1 MGVSTKALKAR
12 IRSVDSTMHITKAM
26 ELVAS
31 SKMKRARAR
40 MEGSRFYRTVLAEA
54 FADLASSDTP
64 YAKIREDLPAL
75 YIIIAGDRGLAGGYN
90 GNIFK
95 TAAQSLREGDIV
107 LPIGRRAAEYYARR
121 GYRLFDGESYSA
133 EDVTAADCA
142 RIAREIKTC
151 FDAGQIGTVYVV
163 STRFVSM
170 LSQEAGLQKLLPLEK
185 AEKSEESDTA
195 PAGHRATVLYEP
207 DAETVLSAII
217 PEYIAGTLY
226 SAAAESFAA
235 ELAARRSAMDTA
247 TKNAAEMIDELSL
260 RYNRARQSAIT
271 QEITEIV
278 AGAQS

>member
-40 MEGSRFYRTVLAEA
+40 MDGSRFYRTVLAEA
-54 FADLASSDTP
+54 FADLAASDTP
-64 YAKIREDLPAL
+64 YSAVREDLPAL
-75 YIIIAGDRGLAGGYN
+75 WIVIAGDRGLAGGYN

-95 TAAQSLREGDIV
+95 LTAGALREGDII
-107 LPIGRRAAEYYARR
+107 LPIGLRAAEYYARR
-121 GYRLFDGESYSA
+121 GYRMFDDGVYSA
-133 EDVTAADCA
+133 ETVTTADCA
-142 RIAREIKTC
+142 AIAGQIKAR
-151 FDAGQIGTVYVV
+151 FDAGEIGAVYAV
-163 STRFVSM
+163 STAFVSM
-170 LSQEAGLQKLLPLEK
+170 LAQEAGVQKLLPLEK
-185 AEKSEESDTA
+185 PEKPTEENTA
-195 PAGHRATVLYEP
+195 ARVSILYEP

-235 ELAARRSAMDTA
+235 ELAARRTAMDTA
-247 TKNAAEMIDELSL
+247 TKNAAEMIDTLNL

-278 AGAQS
+278 AGANA

>member
-1 MGVSTKALKAR
+1 MGANTKALKAR

-31 SKMKRARAR
+31 SKMKRARER
-40 MEGSRFYRTVLAEA
+40 MEGGRFYRAVLAEA
-54 FADLASSDTP
+54 FAGLASSDSA

-75 YIIIAGDRGLAGGYN
+75 YIVIAGDRGLAGGYN
-90 GNIFK
+90 TNAFK
-95 TAAQSLREGDIV
+95 TAAASLTDGDMI
-107 LPIGRRAAEYYARR
+107 LPIGRRAADFAARR
-121 GYRLFDGESYSA
+121 GYALFDSGTYSA
-133 EDVTAADCA
+133 ETLTSADSVSLA
-142 RIAREIKTC
+142 QRIKSRYDSGEIG
-151 FDAGQIGTVYVV
+151 AVYMV

-170 LSQEAGLQKLLPLEK
+170 LSQEAEIQKLLPLSPKERGEDMPS
-185 AEKSEESDTA
+185 AS
-195 PAGHRATVLYEP
+195 VLYEP

-247 TKNAAEMIDELSL
+247 TKNAAEMIDTLSL

-278 AGAQS
+278 AGAQA

>member
-1 MGVSTKALKAR
+1 
-12 IRSVDSTMHITKAM
+12 MHITKAM

-40 MEGSRFYRTVLAEA
+40 MDGSRFYRTVLAEA
-54 FADLASSDTP
+54 FSDLAASDTP
-64 YAKIREDLPAL
+64 YAKIRENLPAL
-75 YIIIAGDRGLAGGYN
+75 YIVIAGDRGLAGGYN

-95 TAAQSLREGDIV
+95 LVARSVGEGDIV

-121 GYRLFDGESYSA
+121 GYAAFDGESYSA
-133 EDVTAADCA
+133 ENVTSADCA
-142 RIAREIKTC
+142 RIAREIKTR
-151 FDAGQIGTVYVV
+151 FDAGQIGAVYVA

-185 AEKSEESDTA
+185 PETAEKSGE
-195 PAGHRATVLYEP
+195 PRASVLYEP

-247 TKNAAEMIDELSL
+247 TKNAAGMIDELSL

-278 AGAQS
+278 AGAQA

>member
-1 MGVSTKALKAR
+1 MGANTKALKAR

-40 MEGSRFYRTVLAEA
+40 MDGSRFYRTALAEA
-54 FADLASSDTP
+54 FSDLAASDSP
-64 YAKIREDLPAL
+64 YAKVREDLPAL
-75 YIIIAGDRGLAGGYN
+75 YIVIAGDRGLAGGYN

-95 TAAQSLREGDIV
+95 LTAQSLREGDIV

-121 GYRLFDGESYSA
+121 GYAAFDGESYSA
-133 EDVTAADCA
+133 EDITSADCA
-142 RIAREIKTC
+142 RIARQIKDR
-151 FDAGQIGTVYVV
+151 FDAGEIGAVYVA

-170 LSQEAGLQKLLPLEK
+170 LSQQAGLQKLLPLEK
-185 AEKSEESDTA
+185 PETDEEPEKAAS
-195 PAGHRATVLYEP
+195 PRASVLYEP

-247 TKNAAEMIDELSL
+247 TKNAAGMIDELSL

-278 AGAQS
+278 AGAQA

>member
-1 MGVSTKALKAR
+1 MGANTKALKAR

-40 MEGSRFYRTVLAEA
+40 MDGSRFYRTVLAEA
-54 FADLASSDTP
+54 FSDLAASDTP

-75 YIIIAGDRGLAGGYN
+75 YIVIAGDRGLAGGYN

-95 TAAQSLREGDIV
+95 LVAHSVREGDIV

-121 GYRLFDGESYSA
+121 GYAAFDGESYSA
-133 EDVTAADCA
+133 EDVTSADCA
-142 RIAREIKTC
+142 RIAREIKAR
-151 FDAGQIGTVYVV
+151 FDAGQIGAVYVA

-170 LSQEAGLQKLLPLEK
+170 LSQEAGLQKLLPLQKPETAEK
-185 AEKSEESDTA
+185 AETS
-195 PAGHRATVLYEP
+195 RAAVLYEP

-247 TKNAAEMIDELSL
+247 TKNAAGMIDDLSL

-278 AGAQS
+278 AGAQA

>member
-1 MGVSTKALKAR
+1 MGANTKALKAR

-54 FADLASSDTP
+54 FADLASSDSV
-64 YAKIREDLPAL
+64 YARVRADLPSL
-75 YIIIAGDRGLAGGYN
+75 YVVIAGDRGLAGGYN
-90 GNIFK
+90 TNVFK
-95 TAAQSLREGDIV
+95 TVMHTVRKEDVI
-107 LPIGRRAAEYYARR
+107 LPIGRRAADYFARR
-121 GYRLFDGESYSA
+121 GYASFDGTAYSA
-133 EDVTAADCA
+133 ETVTSADCA
-142 RIAREIKTC
+142 RLAREIKARYDEGA
-151 FDAGQIGTVYVV
+151 FGAVYVV
-163 STRFVSM
+163 STKFVSM
-170 LSQEAGLQKLLPLEK
+170 LSQEAGIQKLLPLEK
-185 AEKSEESDTA
+185 PADADTA
-195 PAGHRATVLYEP
+195 APASVLYEP

-217 PEYIAGTLY
+217 PEYIAGTVY

-247 TKNAAEMIDELSL
+247 TKNAAEMIDTLSL

-278 AGAQS
+278 AGAQK

>member
-1 MGVSTKALKAR
+1 MGANTKALKAR

-40 MEGSRFYRTVLAEA
+40 MDGSRFYRTVLAEA
-54 FADLASSDTP
+54 FSDLAASDTP
-64 YAKIREDLPAL
+64 YAKIRENLPAL
-75 YIIIAGDRGLAGGYN
+75 YIVIAGDRGLAGGYN

-95 TAAQSLREGDIV
+95 LVARSVREGDIV
-107 LPIGRRAAEYYARR
+107 LSIGRRAAEYYARR
-121 GYRLFDGESYSA
+121 GYAAFDGESYSA
-133 EDVTAADCA
+133 EDITSADCA
-142 RIAREIKTC
+142 RIAREIKAR
-151 FDAGQIGTVYVV
+151 FDAGEIGAVYVA

-185 AEKSEESDTA
+185 PETAEKAEG
-195 PAGHRATVLYEP
+195 PRASVLYEP

-247 TKNAAEMIDELSL
+247 TKNAAGMIDELSL

-278 AGAQS
+278 AGAQA